1 MWTVKTRQTRFESM
15 TEVLAAR
22 PPSAPVRFVETL
34 PDTIMTAEA
43 LKERRLAAVK
53 ISELTNRAV
62 AALNHLAEKMTERDK
77 P

>member
-1 MWTVKTRQTRFESM
+1 M

-22 PPSAPVRFVETL
+22 PPSTPVRFVEAL
-34 PDTIMTAEA
+34 PDTIMMAEA

-53 ISELTNRAV
+53 ISKLTNQAV